1 MSTLAR
7 IDKTDSAIGVF
18 RAALAEDLAS
28 TDIDTVIGVGLN
40 ASGKVVPGDGVT
52 GIVGVLVPVKGTISA
67 GQIVDVLTNGEV
79 VEVDQVTFDP
89 GDLVYAS
96 KADGLLQTASTNTS
110 LGTVTFTD
118 SGDLV
123 TVSAAHGLVIGDR
136 VIVGAVTTTTG
147 ITEGTTYWVKTVP
160 STTTLTLSA
169 TEDLASTLALTTN
182 GTATAI
188 YKDVSTS
195 AKLIGFT
202 VEADRLVVRHG
213 IS

>member
-96 KADGLLQTASTNTS
+96 KADGVLQTASTNTS
-110 LGTVTFTD
+110 LGTVAFAD
-118 SGDLV
+118 SGDVV

-182 GTATAI
+182 GTSTAI
-188 YKDVSTS
+188 YKDVATD

>member
-1 MSTLAR
+1 VSTLAR

-18 RAALAEDLAS
+18 RAALADDIES
-28 TDIDTVIGVGLN
+28 TSIDKVIAVGLD
-40 ASGKVVPGDGVT
+40 ASGHVVPGDGVT

-79 VEVDQVTFDP
+79 VEVDQVTFGA

-96 KADGLLQTASTNTS
+96 KADGILQTAATNTS

-118 SGDLV
+118 SGDVV

-136 VIVGAVTTTTG
+136 VIVGTVSTTTG
-147 ITEGTTYWVKTVP
+147 ITAGTTYWVKTVP
-160 STTTLTLSA
+160 STTTLTLSD
-169 TEDLASTLALTTN
+169 TEDLAATLALTTN
-182 GTATAI
+182 GTSTAI
-188 YKDVSTS
+188 YKDVATD

>member
-1 MSTLAR
+1 MNTLAR

-18 RAALAEDLAS
+18 RAALAANISSSLVDK
-28 TDIDTVIGVGLN
+28 VIGVGLN
-40 ASGKVVPGDGVT
+40 ASGKVVPGDGST

-79 VEVDQVTFDP
+79 VEVDQVTFGA

-96 KADGLLQTASTNTS
+96 KADGELSTDSTNTS

-123 TVSAAHGLVIGDR
+123 TVSAAHGLVVGDR
-136 VIVGAVTTTTG
+136 IIVGTVTTTTG
-147 ITEGTTYWVKTVP
+147 ITAGTVYWVKTVP

-169 TEDLASTLALTTN
+169 TEDLAATLALTTN
-182 GTATAI
+182 GTAAGI

-195 AKLIGFT
+195 TKLIGFT